1 MGLGTAEQGGRAAGY
16 VAIPDLTPGP
26 KRRSI
31 EPLLYLPGRAAYALR
46 VLLERG
52 MKVLVTGG
60 FGFIGSHLVDGL
72 IEAGHQVRVFDNLE
86 PQVHGGRLP
95 DYANPQAEYLVGD
108 MLDRERLGAAL
119 AGVEAVF
126 HQAAMVGVGQSMY
139 RMERYVSAN
148 CVGTALLL
156 ELLARERG
164 LVNKLVVASSMS
176 IYGEGSYACPRCG
189 ESEAGE
195 RSREQLRQRIWEPLC
210 PHCGGELEARPT
222 KEEKRLEPGSIYAVT
237 KRDQEELC
245 LAFGRA
251 YDLPTVALRYF
262 NAYGPRQSLSNPYTG
277 VCAIFS
283 SRLKNGQ
290 PPLIFE
296 DGGQRRDFI
305 HVSDLVQANLLA
317 LDRSGFDY
325 QALNVGTGEPVSILE
340 LAGLINEESGGRGLE
355 PIIQG
360 RFRAGD
366 IRHCYADITR
376 IKALGFEPRMNIRE
390 GIRELLAWTEEAPAL
405 DKVPQALAELEK
417 RKLVK

>member
-1 MGLGTAEQGGRAAGY
+1 
-16 VAIPDLTPGP
+16 
-26 KRRSI
+26 
-31 EPLLYLPGRAAYALR
+31 
-46 VLLERG
+46 

-72 IEAGHQVRVFDNLE
+72 IAEGHQVRVYDNLE

-95 DYANPQAEYLVGD
+95 DYVNPGAEYLVGD
-108 MLDRERLGAAL
+108 MLDRERLQLAL
-119 AGVEAVF
+119 EGVEAVF

-139 RMERYVSAN
+139 QVERYVSAN

-156 ELLARERG
+156 ELLAQERG
-164 LVNKLVVASSMS
+164 LVRKLVVASSMS
-176 IYGEGSYACPRCG
+176 IYGEGSYSCPKCG

-195 RSREQLRQRIWEPLC
+195 RGPAQLEARRWEPLC
-210 PHCGGELEARPT
+210 PGCGKELEPRPT
-222 KEEKRLEPGSIYAVT
+222 KEEKRLRPGSIYAVT

-245 LAFGRA
+245 LSFGRA
-251 YDLPTVALRYF
+251 YALPTVALRYF

-317 LDRSGFDY
+317 LVEPGFDY

-340 LAGLINEESGGRGLE
+340 LARLIREEAGRGPE
-355 PIIQG
+355 PEIEG

-376 IKALGFEPRMNIRE
+376 IKALGYKPRVTLRE
-390 GIRELLAWTEEAPAL
+390 GLKQLLAWTEGVPAL
-405 DKVPQALAELEK
+405 DLVPEALAELEK